1 MVDLRVFLRR
11 AMRIDYGQLGF
22 RRPNT
27 ARTVMDHLTK
37 TANICLIYDLNVWPG
52 SHKRDS
58 TDCDN
63 ATYELHGR
71 L

>member
-1 MVDLRVFLRR
+1 
-11 AMRIDYGQLGF
+11 MRIGYGTTGN
-22 RRPNT
+22 RRPNS
-27 ARTVMDHLTK
+27 ARTVMDQLTK